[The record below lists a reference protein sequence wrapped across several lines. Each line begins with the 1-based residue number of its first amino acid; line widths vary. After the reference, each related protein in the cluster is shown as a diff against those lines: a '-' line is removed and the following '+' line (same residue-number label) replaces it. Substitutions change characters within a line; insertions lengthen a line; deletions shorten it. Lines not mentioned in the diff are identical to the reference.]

1 MLRTL
6 LVTLTLTAA
15 AFASDVAGDWKSTAE
30 GPNGP
35 MTRTFKFQVE
45 GTKLTGETVSS
56 IVGKSV
62 LQEGHVEG
70 DTVTFTIHIEFQ
82 GNEMTSKYKGKVV
95 SKDKIIFKIEG
106 LQGGEDF
113 EWIAHRVPANK
124 ATA

>member
-6 LVTLTLTAA
+6 FAVLTLAVA
-15 AFASDVAGDWKSTAE
+15 AFASDVAGNWTSTAE

-35 MTRTFKFQVE
+35 MTRTFKLEVD
-45 GTKLTGETVSS
+45 GNKVTGETVSS

-62 LQEGHVEG
+62 IQDGHLEG

-82 GNEMTSKYKGKVV
+82 GNEMNSRYKGKIV

-113 EWIAHRVPANK
+113 EWVAHRVPK
-124 ATA
+124 P